1 MDHLSLS
8 RKRLAIYTRHF
19 GQPGQIVEDAAEG
32 NPRVDVIVYPPQ
44 GSRSFTTLI
53 TSGMSDMRMSLPE
66 SIPPHERSDF
76 YRRELIWY
84 VSEQKRE
91 YVTWMQWLGHFPF
104 IDRTWLGH
112 GHTVQWNEPLFPG
125 SALQHFL
132 LTYSILRN
140 DDKIKDELKIE
151 DDPVA
156 LLWINPITPQ
166 EHRVKK
172 EMRIDG
178 LLDLFERNKHPFI
191 FDSGRS
197 SYA

>member
-8 RKRLAIYTRHF
+8 RKRLACYAPHF
-19 GQPGQIVEDAAEG
+19 GQPGQIVEAAGEG
-32 NPRVDVIVYPPQ
+32 DPRVDVIIYPPQ

-53 TSGMSDMRMSLPE
+53 TSGMSDKRMSLPE
-66 SIPPHERSDF
+66 SIPHNERSDF

-84 VSEQKRE
+84 VGEQRKE
-91 YVTWMQWLGHFPF
+91 YVTWMQWLGRFPF

-112 GHTVQWNEPLFPG
+112 GHTVRWHEPLFTG
-125 SALQHFL
+125 SVLQHFL
-132 LTYSILRN
+132 LTYSIIRT
-140 DDKIKDELKIE
+140 DDQIKEELKIE

-166 EHRVKK
+166 EHRIKK

-178 LLDLFERNKHPFI
+178 LLDLFERKKHPFI